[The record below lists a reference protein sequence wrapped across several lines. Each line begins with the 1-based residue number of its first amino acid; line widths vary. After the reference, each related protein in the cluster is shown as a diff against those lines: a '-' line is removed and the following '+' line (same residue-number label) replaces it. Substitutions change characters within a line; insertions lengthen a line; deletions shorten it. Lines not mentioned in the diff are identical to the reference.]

1 MTEAHDE
8 IGKFLEHPRQELAAR
23 DFLVYPSG
31 ISIEGPMAMWPLE
44 EAIGPFLDLA
54 KSLGR
59 RLVYLTAHV
68 LQPAD
73 LIDSVATLLS
83 EVDDAV
89 DAPTPEEFLS
99 HIGVASYPAVKNYL
113 RYGKE
118 HYGEVLSVRV
128 EWVHDGVVHRL
139 WKYAEWHKTFMD
151 KATEVADLIEEPEA
165 TLT

>member
-1 MTEAHDE
+1 M
-8 IGKFLEHPRQELAAR
+8 GKFLEHARQQLAAR

-31 ISIEGPMAMWPLE
+31 ISIEGPMAMWPAE

-99 HIGVASYPAVKNYL
+99 HIGVASYPAVKSYL

-139 WKYAEWHKTFMD
+139 WKYADWHKTFMD

>member
-1 MTEAHDE
+1 M
-8 IGKFLEHPRQELAAR
+8 GKFLEHARQELAAR

-31 ISIEGPMAMWPLE
+31 ISIEGPMAMWPAE

-139 WKYAEWHKTFMD
+139 WKYADWHKTFMD

>member
-8 IGKFLEHPRQELAAR
+8 MGKFLEHARQELAAR

-31 ISIEGPMAMWPLE
+31 ISIEGPMAMWPAE

-139 WKYAEWHKTFMD
+139 WKYADWHKTFMD

-165 TLT
+165 TRT

>member
-1 MTEAHDE
+1 M
-8 IGKFLEHPRQELAAR
+8 GKFLEHARQQLAAR

-31 ISIEGPMAMWPLE
+31 ISIEGPMAMWPAE

-83 EVDDAV
+83 EVDEAV

-99 HIGVASYPAVKNYL
+99 HIGVASYPAVKSYL

-139 WKYAEWHKTFMD
+139 WKYADWHKTFMD

>member
-1 MTEAHDE
+1 VTEAHDE
-8 IGKFLEHPRQELAAR
+8 MGKFLEHARQELAAR

-31 ISIEGPMAMWPLE
+31 ISIEGPMAMWPAE

-139 WKYAEWHKTFMD
+139 WKYADWHKTFMD

-165 TLT
+165 TRT

>member
-1 MTEAHDE
+1 VTEAHDE
-8 IGKFLEHPRQELAAR
+8 MGKFLEQARQELAAR

-31 ISIEGPMAMWPLE
+31 ISIEGPMAMWPAE

-99 HIGVASYPAVKNYL
+99 QIGVASYPAVKNYL

-118 HYGEVLSVRV
+118 HNGEVLSVRV

-139 WKYAEWHKTFMD
+139 WKYADWHKTFMD

-165 TLT
+165 TRT

>member
-1 MTEAHDE
+1 M
-8 IGKFLEHPRQELAAR
+8 GKFLEHARQELAAR

-31 ISIEGPMAMWPLE
+31 ITIEGPMAMWPAE
-44 EAIGPFLDLA
+44 EAIGPFLNLA
-54 KSLGR
+54 KSMGR

-99 HIGVASYPAVKNYL
+99 HIGVASYPAVKSYL
-113 RYGKE
+113 GYGKE

-139 WKYAEWHKTFMD
+139 WKYADWHKTFMD

>member
-1 MTEAHDE
+1 M
-8 IGKFLEHPRQELAAR
+8 GKLLEHARQELAAR

-31 ISIEGPMAMWPLE
+31 ISIEGPMAMWPAE

-99 HIGVASYPAVKNYL
+99 HIGVASYPAVKSYL
-113 RYGKE
+113 RYGRE

-139 WKYAEWHKTFMD
+139 WKYADWHKTFMD

>member
-8 IGKFLEHPRQELAAR
+8 MGKFLEHARQQLAAR

-31 ISIEGPMAMWPLE
+31 ISIEGPMAMWPAE

-99 HIGVASYPAVKNYL
+99 HIGVASYPAVKSYL

-139 WKYAEWHKTFMD
+139 WKYADWHKTFMD

>member
-1 MTEAHDE
+1 MKA
-8 IGKFLEHPRQELAAR
+8 Q
-23 DFLVYPSG
+23 
-31 ISIEGPMAMWPLE
+31 WPC
-44 EAIGPFLDLA
+44 GPFLDLA

-118 HYGEVLSVRV
+118 HNGEVLSVRV

-139 WKYAEWHKTFMD
+139 WKYADWHKTFMD
-151 KATEVADLIEEPEA
+151 KATEVADLIEEP
-165 TLT
+165 

>member
-1 MTEAHDE
+1 M
-8 IGKFLEHPRQELAAR
+8 GKLLEHARQELAAR

-31 ISIEGPMAMWPLE
+31 ISIEGPMAMWPAE

-99 HIGVASYPAVKNYL
+99 HIGVASYPAVKSYL
-113 RYGKE
+113 RYGRE

-128 EWVHDGVVHRL
+128 EWVHDGVVHRF
-139 WKYAEWHKTFMD
+139 WKYADWHKTFMD
-151 KATEVADLIEEPEA
+151 KATEVADLIEEPQA
-165 TLT
+165 TLS

>member
-1 MTEAHDE
+1 M
-8 IGKFLEHPRQELAAR
+8 GKFLEHVRQELAAR

-31 ISIEGPMAMWPLE
+31 ISIEGPMAMWPAE
-44 EAIGPFLDLA
+44 EAFGPFLDLA

-83 EVDDAV
+83 EVDEAV

-99 HIGVASYPAVKNYL
+99 HIGVAPYPAVKSYL

-139 WKYAEWHKTFMD
+139 WKYADWHKTFMD

>member
-1 MTEAHDE
+1 M
-8 IGKFLEHPRQELAAR
+8 GKFLEHARQELAAR

-59 RLVYLTAHV
+59 RLVYLTANV

-83 EVDDAV
+83 EVDEAV

-99 HIGVASYPAVKNYL
+99 HIGVASYPAVKSYL

-139 WKYAEWHKTFMD
+139 WKYADWHKTFMD

>member
-1 MTEAHDE
+1 M
-8 IGKFLEHPRQELAAR
+8 GKFLEHARQELAAR

-31 ISIEGPMAMWPLE
+31 ISIEGPMAMWPAE

-99 HIGVASYPAVKNYL
+99 HIGVASYPAVKSYL

-139 WKYAEWHKTFMD
+139 WKYADWHKTFMD
-151 KATEVADLIEEPEA
+151 KATEVADLIEEPET

>member
-1 MTEAHDE
+1 VTEAHDE
-8 IGKFLEHPRQELAAR
+8 MGKFLEHARQELAAR

-31 ISIEGPMAMWPLE
+31 ISIEGPMAMWPAE

-99 HIGVASYPAVKNYL
+99 HIGVASYPAVKSYL

-139 WKYAEWHKTFMD
+139 WKYADWHKTFMD

-165 TLT
+165 TRT

>member
-8 IGKFLEHPRQELAAR
+8 MGKFLEHARQELAAR

-31 ISIEGPMAMWPLE
+31 ISIEGPMAMWPAE

-99 HIGVASYPAVKNYL
+99 HIGVASYPAVKSYL

-139 WKYAEWHKTFMD
+139 WKYADWHKTFMD

>member
-8 IGKFLEHPRQELAAR
+8 MGKFLEHARQELAAR

-31 ISIEGPMAMWPLE
+31 ISIEGPSAMWPAE

-83 EVDDAV
+83 EVDEAV

-99 HIGVASYPAVKNYL
+99 HIGVASYPAVKSYL

-128 EWVHDGVVHRL
+128 EWVHDGVVHRF
-139 WKYAEWHKTFMD
+139 WKYADRHKTFID
-151 KATEVADLIEEPEA
+151 KATEVADLIEEAEA

>member
-1 MTEAHDE
+1 M
-8 IGKFLEHPRQELAAR
+8 GKFLEHARQELAAR

-31 ISIEGPMAMWPLE
+31 ISIEGPMAMWPAE

-99 HIGVASYPAVKNYL
+99 HIGVASYPAVKSYL

-139 WKYAEWHKTFMD
+139 WKYADWHKTFMD

-165 TLT
+165 TRT

>member
-1 MTEAHDE
+1 M
-8 IGKFLEHPRQELAAR
+8 GKFLEHARQELAAR

-31 ISIEGPMAMWPLE
+31 ISIEGPMAMWPAE

-59 RLVYLTAHV
+59 RLIYLTAHV

-139 WKYAEWHKTFMD
+139 WKYADWHKTFMD

-165 TLT
+165 TRT

>member
-1 MTEAHDE
+1 VTEAHDE
-8 IGKFLEHPRQELAAR
+8 MGKFLEHARQQLAAR

-31 ISIEGPMAMWPLE
+31 ISIEGPMAMWPAE

-99 HIGVASYPAVKNYL
+99 HIGVASYPAVKSYL

-139 WKYAEWHKTFMD
+139 WKYADWHKTFMD